1 MGENKVKLRCAV
13 VGYGVIGHV
22 HERIAREYGELCAV
36 CDVNASA
43 LSDIDECLRYSDY
56 VQMIDAV
63 KPDVVHICTP
73 HYLHADMVIAALD
86 RGINVLCEKPLCI
99 AREDIDR
106 ILEAER
112 RSDAVLGVCLQNR
125 YNPENI
131 YAKKYLEDKS
141 VRNAH
146 GTVLWHRDPA
156 YYASGEWRGKW
167 STEGGG
173 VLINQALHTLDLLI
187 WMCGEPSQLVASV
200 SNLTLGEAIE
210 VEDTATLICDGES
223 RFIFNASNGSATDC
237 PVELT
242 LFTENETLKIMPNQV
257 LVGDELHSLEN
268 GCISLGKACYG
279 SGHEALISDFYDCII
294 SKRKFSIDGAEG
306 AKVIKVILAA
316 YASKG
321 KKIEIL

>member
-1 MGENKVKLRCAV
+1 MKLRCAV

-22 HERIAREYGELCAV
+22 HERIAREYGKLCAI
-36 CDVNASA
+36 CDVNANVI
-43 LSDIDECLRYSDY
+43 SDIDEGLRYSDY
-56 VQMIDAV
+56 EQMLDAA

-73 HYLHADMVIAALD
+73 HYLHADMVIAALE

-99 AREDIDR
+99 VREDVDR

-131 YAKKYLEDKS
+131 YAKKYLEGKC
-141 VRNAH
+141 VKNAH
-146 GTVLWHRDPA
+146 GTVLWHRDSA

-187 WMCGEPSQLVASV
+187 WLCGEPSRVAASV

-210 VEDTATLICDGES
+210 VEDTATLICDGAS
-223 RFIFNASNGSATDC
+223 RFVFNASNGSATDC

-242 LFTENETLKIMPNQV
+242 LFTENETLKIMPKQV
-257 LVGDELHSLEN
+257 LAGNELHSFED
-268 GCISLGKACYG
+268 GYASLGKACYG
-279 SGHEALISDFYDCII
+279 SSHEVLISDFYDCII
-294 SKRKFSIDGAEG
+294 SKRKFPIDGAEG

-316 YASKG
+316 YASNG